1 MRAAL
6 ALLVAAGVLSGAA
19 ELEAQFD
26 APIPAGRVREGTL
39 SFHGHATA
47 GDFVGTTAEV
57 SGAMTGGA
65 KLSEVRGWV
74 EAPVRT
80 LRTGNGRRDRD
91 LNKSL
96 ESDRYPTIRFDLAGV
111 SARGGSG
118 DSVAVDLLG
127 KLTVHGI
134 SRDVTLPGRLRRSGD
149 QVHVRTEFPLNLKD
163 YKVGGLSKMLG
174 ILQMYEDI
182 EVRVDLRFGP
192 SR

>member
-19 ELEAQFD
+19 ELEAQLD
-26 APIPAGRVREGTL
+26 GPISAGRVREGTL

-57 SGAMTGGA
+57 SGVMTGGA

-163 YKVGGLSKMLG
+163 YRVGGLSKMLG

-182 EVRVDLRFGP
+182 EVQVDLRFGP